1 MCYYSDDIIKF
12 EDFDFNNILI
22 DKKLLENIL
31 IYDVSCKTLI
41 ETNPL
46 HISFDKTDG
55 IIRIY
60 NGNRYWTLFD
70 SE

>member
-12 EDFDFNNILI
+12 EDFDFDNILI
-22 DKKLLENIL
+22 DKKSLENIL
-31 IYDVSCKTLI
+31 IYDVSYKTLI

-46 HISFDKTDG
+46 HISFDNIDG

>member
-12 EDFDFNNILI
+12 EDFDFDNILI
-22 DKKLLENIL
+22 DKKSLENIL
-31 IYDVSCKTLI
+31 IYDISYKTLI

-46 HISFDKTDG
+46 HISFDKIDG